1 VRPGIANRALR
12 CMDSVVPEDVIVF
25 VWSGRAE
32 NELGI
37 GQRFEF
43 DRVARRLAS
52 REVPVSQFVQG
63 SIRRPM
69 RWRPRGGVSRWGLVK
84 GDASAARCI
93 PDQGGRALERRHFFR
108 GLVDTYGHARFE
120 FGRQPDPVRTPA
132 GS

>member
-63 SIRRPM
+63 STRRPM
-69 RWRPRGGVSRWGLVK
+69 RWRTRGGVSPWRLVK
-84 GDASAARCI
+84 GDAGALDGYKEDARWNAGTSQGPGRYLRWCSIRVRAA
-93 PDQGGRALERRHFFR
+93 
-108 GLVDTYGHARFE
+108 T
-120 FGRQPDPVRTPA
+120 
-132 GS
+132 